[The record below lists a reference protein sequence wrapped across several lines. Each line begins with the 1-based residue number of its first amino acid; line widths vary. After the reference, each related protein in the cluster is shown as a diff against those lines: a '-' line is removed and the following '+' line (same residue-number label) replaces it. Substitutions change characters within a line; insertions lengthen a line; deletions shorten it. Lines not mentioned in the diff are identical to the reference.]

1 MEVHSLISRNDDAS
15 VTNRD
20 IEMPEI
26 PQGTT
31 CTQPSDSAKATCNSE
46 LITAVKDLATAVDM
60 LAMKVHL
67 FETHH
72 AKIEVGMELL
82 CTTLLRVEEIT
93 NKIAS
98 AKIVEKVTIPLAISD
113 EESRLQLVDRAE
125 DAVPKDLGTPKVY
138 HADQRRRATRKT
150 LASSVVSH
158 ELGTNF
164 TTMNG
169 LHLSSSSLSPA
180 LSGVNSNGK
189 KGVTEMPPPLLIGRP
204 TMMFHQPRFS
214 PRGDLEKNGSIR
226 GHGKSPLSTPSSLVQ
241 RAVPERNF
249 SGDTGGPNDGC
260 GDRVKVFGSVMEK
273 SPLTHVSPGHMKLPP
288 ENSLTE
294 PQRWAASYAFDT
306 QKNLMEELVKFG
318 DFILTRE
325 ELLSLTPGA
334 IPVDN
339 IFHMFAMM
347 LTKYNNCMEGPTFW
361 CLPPSFSKDIRQGK
375 SVKQLVADYSKTW
388 MKPSV
393 TLNYVYLPIKEES
406 GLWYLMVIAFRE
418 GMLYYLDASMG
429 EVEAMKRKSFIRKLG
444 DDVAAIIAESTYEDF
459 STKAGCI
466 TCSGIAAA
474 NGLPIAQT
482 RETSAIW
489 VLNWMAMGGAFQRNL
504 MPQMEENAVRLHTA
518 VALLMAP
525 FNERTQWITNHTST
539 S

>member
-1 MEVHSLISRNDDAS
+1 MEVHSLISKNNDGS

-31 CTQPSDSAKATCNSE
+31 CTQPSDSAKATCNSD

-98 AKIVEKVTIPLAISD
+98 AKIVEKVSIPIAISD
-113 EESRLQLVDRAE
+113 EEEPAPVGGSCGGCSSKRSRYSKSVS
-125 DAVPKDLGTPKVY
+125 
-138 HADQRRRATRKT
+138 RRPTSKGIGDGAIRKT

-164 TTMNG
+164 TTING

-226 GHGKSPLSTPSSLVQ
+226 GHGKE
-241 RAVPERNF
+241 AVPERNF
-249 SGDTGGPNDGC
+249 SGDIGGANDGS

-325 ELLSLTPGA
+325 DFLSLTPGA

-347 LTKYNNCMEGPTFW
+347 LTKYNNCMEEPTFW

-444 DDVAAIIAESTYEDF
+444 DDVAAIIGESTYEDF

-525 FNERTQWITNHTST
+525 FNDRTQWITNHTST